1 MRDKNCNRRKAL
13 KEELIDD
20 WDKMNIATKSL
31 VFVGMILFITS
42 IFITIYSKGNE
53 VALKSIEVVFRSSL
67 ASVFG
72 FILSSNMKT
81 SKINKASTQNNIMRN
96 ECEEEII
103 EHNYKEGN
111 MIQIFIALT
120 ICIVSI
126 ITILTIYV
134 LDITHNIVA
143 ITQLRD
149 LMCSAIGFLLGESS
163 IKK

>member
-13 KEELIDD
+13 KEELVDD
-20 WDKMNIATKSL
+20 WDKMNIATKAL
-31 VFVGMILFITS
+31 VYVGMILFITS
-42 IFITIYSKGNE
+42 IFITIYSLGN
-53 VALKSIEVVFRSSL
+53 VGMLKSIEVIFRSSL

-81 SKINKASTQNNIMRN
+81 SKIEKSSIQNNIMRN

-111 MIQIFIALT
+111 IIQIFIALT

-126 ITILTIYV
+126 ITILIIYA
-134 LDITHNIVA
+134 LNITHNIAA
-143 ITQLRD
+143 ISQLRD
-149 LMCSAIGFLLGESS
+149 LMCSSIGFLLGESS

>member
-1 MRDKNCNRRKAL
+1 
-13 KEELIDD
+13 
-20 WDKMNIATKSL
+20 
-31 VFVGMILFITS
+31 
-42 IFITIYSKGNE
+42 
-53 VALKSIEVVFRSSL
+53 
-67 ASVFG
+67 
-72 FILSSNMKT
+72 MKT

>member
-31 VFVGMILFITS
+31 VFVGMILFITC
-42 IFITIYSKGNE
+42 IFITIYSNGNE

-67 ASVFG
+67 ASIFG
-72 FILSSNMKT
+72 FILSSNMRT

-111 MIQIFIALT
+111 IIQIFIALT
-120 ICIVSI
+120 ICVVSI